1 MIYLYT
7 KYIQNKQQDFEA
19 ASACIHMNVG
29 IAGSGII
36 WPKKCDELII
46 NKLEAKKYPR
56 SIVPIIIK
64 ISI

>member
-1 MIYLYT
+1 MQNIYKT
-7 KYIQNKQQDFEA
+7 NNKIFEA
-19 ASACIHMNVG
+19 ACIHMNVG